1 MEQELID
8 PSANDPASKAF
19 DRLRREVTTMRLA
32 VEHLADAHGKIE
44 IPDYTETL
52 TQIAGRITATHK
64 ALRTLADR
72 PAIALTPEALAQ
84 QIAAAGVEAR
94 RVEQAAFDKATSTF
108 ITLGRE
114 LSSIT
119 ASALTERQQFKMQL
133 WFGGLGIA
141 VGVMLMAVTPV
152 IANDLAP
159 ESWLWPEKK
168 AANVLG
174 RNMWNAGERLQAV
187 AGPKRWE
194 TRTAIEAA
202 TEDSGKSIAV
212 CLRAIAKTSKPV
224 QCGIAFKRGGNQERV
239 QILPT
244 AHTAT
249 LHKPRD
255 L

>member
-32 VEHLADAHGKIE
+32 VEHLADAPGKIE

-52 TQIAGRITATHK
+52 THIDGRITATHK

-72 PAIALTPEALAQ
+72 PAIALTPEILAQ

-94 RVEQAAFDKATSTF
+94 RVEQATFNKATSTF

-141 VGVMLMAVTPV
+141 VGAMLMAVTPI

-168 AANVLG
+168 AANVLD
-174 RNMWNAGERLQAV
+174 RDMWNAGERLQAV
-187 AGPKRWE
+187 ADPKRWE

-202 TEDSGKSIAV
+202 TVDSKESYSACLKAVATTRKSVKCII
-212 CLRAIAKTSKPV
+212 RFEPTIGSK
-224 QCGIAFKRGGNQERV
+224 
-239 QILPT
+239 
-244 AHTAT
+244 
-249 LHKPRD
+249 
-255 L
+255 

>member
-32 VEHLADAHGKIE
+32 VEHLADAPGKIE
-44 IPDYTETL
+44 IPDYTATL
-52 TQIAGRITATHK
+52 TQIDGRITATHK

-72 PAIALTPEALAQ
+72 PAIALTPEALAR

-94 RVEQAAFDKATSTF
+94 RVEQATFDKATSTF

-141 VGVMLMAVTPV
+141 VGAMLMAVTPI

-174 RNMWNAGERLQAV
+174 RDMWNAGERLQAV
-187 AGPKRWE
+187 SDPERWKV
-194 TRTAIEAA
+194 RSAFDAA
-202 TEDSGKSIAV
+202 TVDSKEGIAI
-212 CLRAIAKTSKPV
+212 CLRAIAKTPKPV
-224 QCGIAFKRGGNQERV
+224 QCEIVFKRRGNQE
-239 QILPT
+239 I
-244 AHTAT
+244 
-249 LHKPRD
+249 K
-255 L
+255 

>member
-32 VEHLADAHGKIE
+32 VEHLADAPGKIE
-44 IPDYTETL
+44 IPDYNETL
-52 TQIAGRITATHK
+52 AQIDGRITATHK

-72 PAIALTPEALAQ
+72 PAIALTPEILAQ

-94 RVEQAAFDKATSTF
+94 RVEQATFNKATSTF

-141 VGVMLMAVTPV
+141 VGAMLMAVVPV
-152 IANDLAP
+152 IASDLAP
-159 ESWLWPEKK
+159 ERWLWPEKK

-174 RNMWNAGERLQAV
+174 RDMWDAGERLQAV
-187 AGPKRWE
+187 ADPKRWAA
-194 TRTAIEAA
+194 RTATEA
-202 TEDSGKSIAV
+202 KST
-212 CLRAIAKTSKPV
+212 RSK
-224 QCGIAFKRGGNQERV
+224 
-239 QILPT
+239 
-244 AHTAT
+244 
-249 LHKPRD
+249 
-255 L
+255 

>member
-32 VEHLADAHGKIE
+32 VEHLADAPGKIE
-44 IPDYTETL
+44 IPDYTATL
-52 TQIAGRITATHK
+52 TQIDGRITATHK

-84 QIAAAGVEAR
+84 QIAAAGAEAR

-133 WFGGLGIA
+133 WFGGLGTA
-141 VGVMLMAVTPV
+141 VGAILMAVTPI

-174 RNMWNAGERLQAV
+174 RDMWDAGERLQAV
-187 AGPKRWE
+187 ADPKRSE
-194 TRTAIEAA
+194 ARTAIEAA
-202 TEDSGKSIAV
+202 TKSVGSGIGP
-212 CLRAIAKTSKPV
+212 CLRAVAKAQKSVVCTITAKPV
-224 QCGIAFKRGGNQERV
+224 SVKFDR
-239 QILPT
+239 
-244 AHTAT
+244 
-249 LHKPRD
+249 
-255 L
+255 

>member
-32 VEHLADAHGKIE
+32 VEHLADAPGKIE

-52 TQIAGRITATHK
+52 TQIDGRITATHK

-72 PAIALTPEALAQ
+72 PAIALTPETLAQ
-84 QIAAAGVEAR
+84 QIATAGVEAR
-94 RVEQAAFDKATSTF
+94 RVEQATFDKATRTF

-141 VGVMLMAVTPV
+141 VGAMLMAVIPV

-174 RNMWNAGERLQAV
+174 RDMWNAGERLQAV
-187 AGPKRWE
+187 SDPKRWE
-194 TRTAIEAA
+194 VRSGIEAA
-202 TEDSGKSIAV
+202 TADSKSSIAV
-212 CLRAIAKTSKPV
+212 CLKAADRTQKPF
-224 QCGIAFKRGGNQERV
+224 QCSIIFKQARNLE
-239 QILPT
+239 
-244 AHTAT
+244 
-249 LHKPRD
+249 KE
-255 L
+255 